1 MAAVFELV
9 FELFGP
15 LIQGRIKVYSIG
27 FQKGE
32 LKPLLCEYG
41 ETKCKCMPLSPPGL
55 DIAGFIIEPDRYFSS
70 VALQAEKDFCRVKTS
85 ENRGLFEKT

>member
-9 FELFGP
+9 FELFGC
-15 LIQGRIKVYSIG
+15 LIRGRIKVYSIG

-41 ETKCKCMPLSPPGL
+41 ETKCKCMPFFASIFSCLLRQVRSPIGLHSPTLS
-55 DIAGFIIEPDRYFSS
+55 
-70 VALQAEKDFCRVKTS
+70 FCYTLL
-85 ENRGLFEKT
+85 G